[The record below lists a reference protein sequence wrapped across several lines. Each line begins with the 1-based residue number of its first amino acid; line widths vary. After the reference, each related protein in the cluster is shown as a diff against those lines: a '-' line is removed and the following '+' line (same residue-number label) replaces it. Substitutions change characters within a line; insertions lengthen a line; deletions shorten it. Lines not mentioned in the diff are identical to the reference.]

1 MASAGHFAAQI
12 LWVRLDAPHGSIYLQ
27 VIFAAGIFVVQES
40 DMQHFR
46 LWSAA
51 CVVIALSSGAHAQPE
66 SVPFVAGFERFAR
79 HQEIPEVVAGQLL
92 LTELSCTACHA
103 ATTSQLKPKLGP
115 RLNGVGNRLE
125 HQWIQRF
132 LAAPQKVKPGTTMP
146 DLLVSLSEVDRVTAA
161 RTLAAFLSAQ
171 REPFPDI
178 KGNGARGVPHEFWAH
193 GDNDQGRLLYHQV
206 GCVACHEPDE
216 DYVTAETKPSPLDQL
231 LEQLD
236 EDELKELGLAAATR
250 RVPSVPH
257 ANLAAKYSQQSLT
270 FFLLDPHTTRSAGR
284 MPNLKLDV
292 VEAADIAAWLLRY
305 KQASSDSV
313 SENGPV
319 AEDDV
324 QTGRRL
330 FSVLGCTNCHSVE
343 DAARGK
349 MTKPLAELDMSA
361 ARSCVGRPASGLPH
375 FNLDSNQAA
384 ALKSALNET
393 LRASAADSTIAEQQL
408 DLQLLKLNCLACH
421 ERDDR
426 GGVGRYRRP
435 YFETVGHVDIGDEG
449 RLPPPLTAVGQKL
462 QPGWMS
468 QVLKGTGDIRSH
480 MRIRMPVFPADD
492 VKVIPPLLA
501 RADRQQGKPRTEQD
515 VFGDISKL
523 AEAGRLLLDTG
534 CVQCHSVRGEALPGV
549 VGVDLAGVTSRV
561 TPRWFHDFLLDPG
574 KLKPRTRMPTFFPNG
589 KSQNAAI
596 LDGDTEKQIA
606 AMWAYLKN
614 AGTLEL
620 PPKIQKARSQNYE
633 LIPTDQPIV
642 LRTFMEEAGTHAIAV
657 GFPEKV
663 HFAFDAEQVRLASAW
678 RGRFLD
684 AQGTWF
690 VRFAPPANP
699 LGDEPISFPP
709 GVPFVL
715 LNESSGGEDDLS
727 KPDFDAKKAGYRFM
741 GYRLDEFGVPTLLYR
756 YGRFDIRDRIKP
768 DAKQTLIRQL
778 TIIDR
783 RPQQPSATLWF
794 RGHFGKSLKDDGVF
808 SYTNDSGVSMTLLKG
823 LKHAGELEAR
833 EDGTH
838 WIVPVKVERKETIEV
853 RYRW

>member
-1 MASAGHFAAQI
+1 M
-12 LWVRLDAPHGSIYLQ
+12 RN
-27 VIFAAGIFVVQES
+27 
-40 DMQHFR
+40 FR
-46 LWSAA
+46 LWKFA
-51 CVVIALSSGAHAQPE
+51 CVVVALHGQVHAQPGA
-66 SVPFVAGFERFAR
+66 VPFVAGFERFAR
-79 HQEIPEVVAGQLL
+79 HQEIDEVVAGRLL
-92 LTELSCTACHA
+92 LTELNCTACHA
-103 ATTSQLKPKLGP
+103 ATSEPLKPKLGP

-146 DLLVSLSEVDRVTAA
+146 DLLVSLPEGDRVAAA
-161 RTLAAFLSAQ
+161 RALAAFLVPQ
-171 REPFPDI
+171 LEPFPDI
-178 KGNGARGVPHEFWAH
+178 KGNGARGVPHEFWSH
-193 GDNDQGRLLYHQV
+193 GDSDQGRLLYHQV

-216 DYVTAETKPSPLDQL
+216 DYVTVETKPSPLDQL

-236 EDELKELGLAAATR
+236 EDELKELGMSAATR
-250 RVPSVPH
+250 RVPSVPQ

-270 FFLLDPHTTRSAGR
+270 FFLLDPHSTRPAGS

-292 VEAADIAAWLLRY
+292 VEAADIAAWLLRDR
-305 KQASSDSV
+305 QASSDSAPEHDAV
-313 SENGPV
+313 G
-319 AEDDV
+319 ADDV

-330 FSVLGCTNCHSVE
+330 FSELGCANCHSVK
-343 DAARGK
+343 DVARGK
-349 MTKPLAELDMSA
+349 MAQPLAELDMSA
-361 ARSCVGRPASGLPH
+361 ARTCVGTPVSGLPH
-375 FNLDSNQAA
+375 FELDSSQIA
-384 ALKSALNET
+384 ALKSALKGTSEEPAT
-393 LRASAADSTIAEQQL
+393 DSTVAARQQL

-421 ERDDR
+421 ERDGR

-449 RLPPPLTAVGQKL
+449 RLPPPLTAVGRKL
-462 QPGWMS
+462 QPGWLT
-468 QVLKGTGDIRSH
+468 QVLKGTGDVRSH
-480 MRIRMPVFPADD
+480 MRIRMPIFPADD
-492 VKVIPPLLA
+492 VKVIPSLLA
-501 RADRQQGKPRTEQD
+501 RADGQQVKPLTEQE
-515 VFGDISKL
+515 VFGDISRL

-549 VGVDLAGVTSRV
+549 VGVDLDGVTSRV
-561 TPRWFHDFLLDPG
+561 TPQWFHDFLLDPG

-614 AGTLEL
+614 AGKLEL

-633 LIPTDQPIV
+633 LIPTDRPIV
-642 LRTFMEEAGTHAIAV
+642 LRTFMEEAGTHAIAI

-663 HFAFDAEQVRLASAW
+663 HFTFDAEHVGLASAW

-690 VRFAPPANP
+690 VRFAPPADP
-699 LGDEPISFPP
+699 LGDKQISFPQ

-715 LNESSGGEDDLS
+715 LNESSRDDDLS
-727 KPDFDAKKAGYRFM
+727 GPDFDAKKAGYRFL
-741 GYRLDEFGVPTLLYR
+741 GYRLDKSGVPTFLYR
-756 YGRFDIRDRIKP
+756 FGRFDIEDRIKA
-768 DAKQTLIRQL
+768 DSEQTLIRQL

-783 RPQQPSATLWF
+783 MPQQPSTTLWF
-794 RGHFGKSLKDDGVF
+794 RGHFGKSLKYDGPLA
-808 SYTNDSGVSMTLLKG
+808 YTNDAGVSMTLLSE